1 MLQHIYI
8 IMLELYEGFL
18 KMQQQNAKRN
28 NHHMMEC
35 GLLLLFS
42 EIYLPIN
49 FLRATKINFPRW
61 CLHCWLDL
69 ADAPQSTS
77 VKTNSLPS
85 TALENILC
93 NMLWLWCNVLPLHC
107 VPIYYWCTVLQYI
120 AGAEQWIVNCVLQ
133 HSSQPTF
140 TPSARLHF
148 NARACALLV
157 LDLIALQW
165 REAAEGWKNNVR
177 VLSEMRRTANCHCS
191 YWSGLKYNT
200 QCSYW
205 TSALYS
211 TVYCTVCTRVHT
223 MHSAHSVHCTEMEE
237 QMQPCQN
244 LWRHLSSNLE

>member
-85 TALENILC
+85 TALENISC

-107 VPIYYWCTVLQYI
+107 VPIYYWCTVLLQYI
-120 AGAEQWIVNCVLQ
+120 AGAVQWIVNCVLQ

-157 LDLIALQW
+157 LDLIA
-165 REAAEGWKNNVR
+165 
-177 VLSEMRRTANCHCS
+177 RTA
-191 YWSGLKYNT
+191 
-200 QCSYW
+200 
-205 TSALYS
+205 
-211 TVYCTVCTRVHT
+211 
-223 MHSAHSVHCTEMEE
+223 MERR
-237 QMQPCQN
+237 C
-244 LWRHLSSNLE
+244 